1 MYTNIN
7 VTPMKNKMKTKR
19 LNVRMTERRYY
30 KLVLL
35 STQLDRTITSLLDEW
50 IDSLP
55 EPQKENITALP

>member
-1 MYTNIN
+1 MYANIN

>member
-55 EPQKENITALP
+55 EPQKENITAG

>member
-1 MYTNIN
+1 
-7 VTPMKNKMKTKR
+7 MKNTMKTKR